1 MGTGHKMKLLLQMLP
16 FPPKSSAG
24 LNQYMNAKYSKL
36 TEDFQD
42 IMTAWMGRGG
52 WTANI
57 WISKRKIIKNTT
69 KVRRKWQ
76 IIIGPDRQTH

>member
-1 MGTGHKMKLLLQMLP
+1 MVSLYP
-16 FPPKSSAG
+16 
-24 LNQYMNAKYSKL
+24 
-36 TEDFQD
+36 EDFQD